1 MEYIG
6 YARVSTAH
14 QHTDS
19 QCDMLQKAGCKKIFI
34 DIETGKK
41 FIGTQLQCALD
52 YVREGDTFV
61 VTDIDRLRR
70 NTFGFHSFIHELKE
84 RSVEFK
90 SLNQPSCDTTTANGK
105 FMAGQYALFAELEGS
120 LASERT
126 KRGLKAARERGRLG
140 GRPKAFTPESLEIAK
155 ILRTERNLTHRE
167 IGEYLGIPRS
177 TVHKHLSLN
186 GIS

>member
-1 MEYIG
+1 MDYIG
-6 YARVSTAH
+6 YARVSTEH
-14 QHTDS
+14 QNTDS
-19 QCDMLQKAGCKKIFI
+19 QCDMLQKAGCRKIFI

-41 FIGTQLQCALD
+41 FVGKELESALD
-52 YVREGDTFV
+52 YLRPGDVLV
-61 VTDIDRLRR
+61 VTAIDRLRR
-70 NTFGFHSFIHELKE
+70 NTLGFLRFIDELDKRE
-84 RSVEFK
+84 IKFK
-90 SLNQPSCDTTTANGK
+90 SLTQDNIDTSTTNGK
-105 FMAGQYALFAELEGS
+105 FMLTMYAAFAELEAN
-120 LASERT
+120 LISERT